1 MNKFYSILWINLSRR
16 INLRHVRWLILHVSF
31 CSPPYIHDKRG
42 EFSRKLPIL
51 GLTFYPTRVSASSPG
66 SWLKS
71 RRNDFIP
78 FACTALY
85 VALPKRRTFPLPFL
99 FSFCSTAQHAE
110 FPCAQCPIEFRF
122 GLTLLFRCFSRS
134 LILHSPIKRP
144 HSTLV
149 PSLLT
154 TLNREHEQRQK
165 VFENGDFH
173 VPEEWIAI

>member
-1 MNKFYSILWINLSRR
+1 MILYSYPIGELRNFTSIWKIFKFNLLENELVRMNKFYSILWINLSRR
-16 INLRHVRWLILHVSF
+16 INLRHVLWLILHVSF

-85 VALPKRRTFPLPFL
+85 VALPKRRTFPLSFL
-99 FSFCSTAQHAE
+99 FSFCSTA
-110 FPCAQCPIEFRF
+110 
-122 GLTLLFRCFSRS
+122 
-134 LILHSPIKRP
+134 
-144 HSTLV
+144 
-149 PSLLT
+149 
-154 TLNREHEQRQK
+154 
-165 VFENGDFH
+165 
-173 VPEEWIAI
+173 

>member
-1 MNKFYSILWINLSRR
+1 MILYSYPIGELGNFTSIWKIFKFNLLENELVRMNKFYSILWINLSRR

-99 FSFCSTAQHAE
+99 FSFCSTA
-110 FPCAQCPIEFRF
+110 
-122 GLTLLFRCFSRS
+122 
-134 LILHSPIKRP
+134 
-144 HSTLV
+144 
-149 PSLLT
+149 
-154 TLNREHEQRQK
+154 
-165 VFENGDFH
+165 
-173 VPEEWIAI
+173 